1 MAEKNLENLKI
12 KNTYERVVQRVDG
25 AYYDGSGSL
34 LDIASSTDIPST
46 SSLLTTASAE
56 GNVLTFEKGDG
67 SEFDVT
73 ITTASLDGYATEAFV
88 NAATGSL
95 LETASVS
102 SNTITFTQ
110 GDGSTFDITV
120 DTGSFEQ
127 VDTGSLLKTASATD
141 NVITFTKG
149 DASTFDVTITN
160 STDTGSLLET
170 ASVSLNTITFTKGD
184 GSTFPITVDTGSGIA
199 PGEVVDSLN
208 GLSGSL
214 TLATADSDTLSITE
228 TDSST
233 ITLEALPQRR
243 VTATVKNVSGGTL
256 TKGTPVHAT
265 ASASPPA
272 GNVSEV
278 VAAEAQSKFLMPA
291 TYVLNEDLDDGDEGQ
306 GVLIGFVNGIDTS
319 TFEEGQVI
327 YVAQNGGYTNDKPVG
342 TNFIQNIGVVQ
353 KVDATNGSIEVI
365 GAGRVNDVPNMGTG
379 GKIFF
384 SNADG
389 SVNRV
394 LLADQTISSSISA
407 SYAES
412 ASFATTA
419 SYAVSSSLSEETE
432 NALGVKVANG
442 GSDNYF
448 VVGVTSAGNN
458 LPLFRKSA
466 FFYNGTDDRLEANNY
481 LANTAVYSDGKY
493 FLGTNE
499 IRQNTAQDGFLV
511 YFSKFQVQG
520 DDLGTIDGNLLI
532 TGSSFLSGSDFEVT
546 SDTTSIT
553 STDIEMTGAVAVDG
567 ATTIDGNTTIT
578 GSLIVSG
585 GNVTYGD
592 DDFTY
597 TPTGGD
603 EAAISITG
611 SLAITG
617 SATGSLTINDAEPVW
632 TTYQSTT
639 VFNNSN
645 TNPNGWN
652 SYSNFDSGLAQYY
665 TKWVAPFKCR
675 CRYVSL
681 FVQGNVTEVTMEA
694 FINVSNGT
702 NFTTSTPDHTFT
714 VNQSGANG
722 THHFD
727 WYYDDG
733 ETFEVEAGD
742 TIDFALASDGSTNA
756 NSCRLQIA
764 FEKII

>member
-1 MAEKNLENLKI
+1 MALNDLTGQRI
-12 KNTYERVVQRVDG
+12 KNTYNRLVQTEGGQYADG
-25 AYYDGSGSL
+25 TGSL
-34 LDIASSTDIPST
+34 LDIASTADIPST
-46 SSLLTTASAE
+46 ASLLVTASAE

-67 SEFDVT
+67 SEFEVT
-73 ITTASLDGYATEAFV
+73 VTTASLDGYATEAYV
-88 NAATGSL
+88 LSQTASLSASLAVDIAQNASDISN
-95 LETASVS
+95 LET
-102 SNTITFTQ
+102 
-110 GDGSTFDITV
+110 
-120 DTGSFEQ
+120 
-127 VDTGSLLKTASATD
+127 TASALT
-141 NVITFTKG
+141 TS
-149 DASTFDVTITN
+149 ASN
-160 STDTGSLLET
+160 ALYT
-170 ASVSLNTITFTKGD
+170 ASVSLNTITFEKGD

-233 ITLEALPQRR
+233 ITLEALPPRR
-243 VTATVKNVSGGTL
+243 ITATVKNVSGGTL

-265 ASASPPA
+265 SSASPPN

-278 VAAEAQSKFLMPA
+278 IAAEADDRFTMPA

-306 GVLIGFVNGIDTS
+306 GVLIGFVNGLNTS
-319 TFEEGQVI
+319 TYTEGDII
-327 YVAQNGGYTNDKPVG
+327 YVANGGGFTNDRPVG
-342 TNFIQNIGVVQ
+342 DSEVQNLGVVQ
-353 KVDATNGSIEVI
+353 KVDTTNGSIEI
-365 GAGRVNDVPNMGTG
+365 NGSGRANDVPNMGSG
-379 GKIFF
+379 GRIFF

-419 SYAVSSSLSEETE
+419 SYAVSSSLSTETE

-448 VVGVTSAGNN
+448 VVGVLSAGDEQA
-458 LPLFRKSA
+458 LYRKSA

-499 IRQNTAQDGFLV
+499 IRQNVANDGFLV

-520 DDLGTIDGNLLI
+520 SDLGTIDGNLLI
-532 TGSSFLSGSDFEVT
+532 TGSSFLSGSNFEVT

-553 STDIEMTGAVAVDG
+553 STDIEMTGAVA
-567 ATTIDGNTTIT
+567 IDGNTTIT

-597 TPTGGD
+597 TPTGAD

-652 SYSNFDSGLAQYY
+652 SYSNFDSGVAQYY

-681 FVQGNVTEVTMEA
+681 FVQGNVTQVTMEA

>member
-1 MAEKNLENLKI
+1 MALNDLTGQRI
-12 KNTYERVVQRVDG
+12 KNTYNRLVQTEGGQYADG
-25 AYYDGSGSL
+25 TGSL
-34 LDIASSTDIPST
+34 LDIASTADIPST
-46 SSLLTTASAE
+46 ASLLVTASAE

-67 SEFDVT
+67 SEFEVT
-73 ITTASLDGYATEAFV
+73 VTTASLDGYATEAYV
-88 NAATGSL
+88 LSQTASLSASLAVDIAQNASDISN
-95 LETASVS
+95 LET
-102 SNTITFTQ
+102 
-110 GDGSTFDITV
+110 
-120 DTGSFEQ
+120 
-127 VDTGSLLKTASATD
+127 TASALT
-141 NVITFTKG
+141 TS
-149 DASTFDVTITN
+149 ASN
-160 STDTGSLLET
+160 ALYT
-170 ASVSLNTITFTKGD
+170 ASVSLNTITFEKGD

-233 ITLEALPQRR
+233 ITLEALPPRR
-243 VTATVKNVSGGTL
+243 ITATVKNVSGGTL

-265 ASASPPA
+265 SSASPPN

-278 VAAEAQSKFLMPA
+278 IAAEADDRFTMPA
-291 TYVLNEDLDDGDEGQ
+291 TYVLNEDLDDGEEGQ
-306 GVLIGFVNGIDTS
+306 GVLIGFVNGLNTS
-319 TFEEGQVI
+319 TYTEGDII
-327 YVAQNGGYTNDKPVG
+327 YVANGGGFTNDRPVG
-342 TNFIQNIGVVQ
+342 DSEVQNLGVVQ
-353 KVDATNGSIEVI
+353 KVDTTNGSIEI
-365 GAGRVNDVPNMGTG
+365 NGSGRANDVPNMGSG
-379 GKIFF
+379 GRIFF

-419 SYAVSSSLSEETE
+419 SYAVSSSLSTETE

-448 VVGVTSAGNN
+448 VVGVLSAGDEQA
-458 LPLFRKSA
+458 LYRKSA

-499 IRQNTAQDGFLV
+499 IRQNVANDGFLV

-520 DDLGTIDGNLLI
+520 SDLGTIDGNLLI
-532 TGSSFLSGSDFEVT
+532 TGSSFLSGSNFEVT

-553 STDIEMTGAVAVDG
+553 STDIEMTGAVA
-567 ATTIDGNTTIT
+567 IDGNTTIT

-597 TPTGGD
+597 TPTGAD

-681 FVQGNVTEVTMEA
+681 FVQGNVTQVTMEA

>member
-1 MAEKNLENLKI
+1 MALNDLTGQRI
-12 KNTYERVVQRVDG
+12 KNTYNRLVQTEGGQYADG
-25 AYYDGSGSL
+25 TGSL
-34 LDIASSTDIPST
+34 LDIASTADIPST
-46 SSLLTTASAE
+46 ASLLVTASAE

-67 SEFDVT
+67 SEFEVT
-73 ITTASLDGYATEAFV
+73 VTTASLDGYATEAYV
-88 NAATGSL
+88 LSQTASLSASLAVDIAQNASDISN
-95 LETASVS
+95 LET
-102 SNTITFTQ
+102 
-110 GDGSTFDITV
+110 
-120 DTGSFEQ
+120 
-127 VDTGSLLKTASATD
+127 TASALT
-141 NVITFTKG
+141 TS
-149 DASTFDVTITN
+149 ASN
-160 STDTGSLLET
+160 ALYT
-170 ASVSLNTITFTKGD
+170 ASVSLNTITFEKGD

-233 ITLEALPQRR
+233 ITLEALPPRR
-243 VTATVKNVSGGTL
+243 ITATVKNVSGGTL

-265 ASASPPA
+265 SSASPPN

-278 VAAEAQSKFLMPA
+278 IAAEADDRFTMPA

-306 GVLIGFVNGIDTS
+306 GVLIGFVNGLNTS
-319 TFEEGQVI
+319 TYTEGDII
-327 YVAQNGGYTNDKPVG
+327 YVANGGGFTNDRPVG
-342 TNFIQNIGVVQ
+342 DSEVQNLGVVQ
-353 KVDATNGSIEVI
+353 KVDTTNGSIEI
-365 GAGRVNDVPNMGTG
+365 NGSGRANDVPNMGSG
-379 GKIFF
+379 GRIFF

-419 SYAVSSSLSEETE
+419 SYAVSSSLSTETE

-448 VVGVTSAGNN
+448 VVGVLSAGDEQA
-458 LPLFRKSA
+458 LYRKSA

-499 IRQNTAQDGFLV
+499 IRQNVANDGFLV

-520 DDLGTIDGNLLI
+520 SDLGTIDGNLLI
-532 TGSSFLSGSDFEVT
+532 TGSSFLSGSNFEVT

-553 STDIEMTGAVAVDG
+553 STDIEMTGAVA
-567 ATTIDGNTTIT
+567 IDGNTTIT

-597 TPTGGD
+597 TPTGAD

-681 FVQGNVTEVTMEA
+681 FVQGNVTQVTMEA

>member
-1 MAEKNLENLKI
+1 MALNDLTGQRI
-12 KNTYERVVQRVDG
+12 KNTYNRLVQTEGGQYADG
-25 AYYDGSGSL
+25 TGSL
-34 LDIASSTDIPST
+34 LDIASTADIPST
-46 SSLLTTASAE
+46 ASLLVTASAE

-67 SEFDVT
+67 SEFEVT
-73 ITTASLDGYATEAFV
+73 VTTASLDGYATEAYV
-88 NAATGSL
+88 LSQTASL
-95 LETASVS
+95 SASLAVDISELETSASDALYTASVS
-102 SNTITFTQ
+102 S
-110 GDGSTFDITV
+110 
-120 DTGSFEQ
+120 
-127 VDTGSLLKTASATD
+127 
-141 NVITFTKG
+141 
-149 DASTFDVTITN
+149 
-160 STDTGSLLET
+160 
-170 ASVSLNTITFTKGD
+170 NTITFTKGD
-184 GSTFPITVDTGSGIA
+184 GSTFPITVDTGSGIPPA
-199 PGEVVDSLN
+199 GEVVDSLN

-243 VTATVKNVSGGTL
+243 ITATVKNVSGGTL

-272 GNVSEV
+272 GNISEV
-278 VAAEAQSKFLMPA
+278 IAAEADDRFTMPA
-291 TYVLNEDLDDGDEGQ
+291 TYVLNEDLDDGEEGQ
-306 GVLIGFVNGIDTS
+306 GVLIGFINGLNTS
-319 TFEEGQVI
+319 TYTEGDII
-327 YVAQNGGYTNDKPVG
+327 YVANGGGFTNDRPVG
-342 TNFIQNIGVVQ
+342 NSEVQNLGVVQ
-353 KVDATNGSIEVI
+353 RVDATNGSIEI
-365 GAGRVNDVPNMGTG
+365 NGSGRANDVPNMGSG
-379 GKIFF
+379 GRIFF

-419 SYAVSSSLSEETE
+419 SYAVSSSLSAETE

-448 VVGVTSAGNN
+448 VVGVTSAGSN

-499 IRQNTAQDGFLV
+499 IRQNIAQDGFLV

-553 STDIEMTGAVAVDG
+553 STDIEMTGAVA
-567 ATTIDGNTTIT
+567 IDGNTTIT

-681 FVQGNVTEVTMEA
+681 FVQGNVTQVTMEA